1 MNNRMEWNGLFSAE
15 NIRFEIYRRP
25 SADAV
30 WGVQIWTFLP
40 NDHFAINIKHH
51 IIYRLYVCDFL
62 YSQSQGYPLKYGH
75 SINVHFGYSAGDF

>member
-40 NDHFAINIKHH
+40 NEYFAINKKHH

-62 YSQSQGYPLKYGH
+62 YSQ
-75 SINVHFGYSAGDF
+75 